1 MSQGNFHEDYQQ
13 KEVKSSS
20 DRAFGIVFAVV
31 FAIVAL
37 WPMMGGAE
45 VRIWSA
51 MIAGA
56 FLAVALARPSLLA
69 PLNRMWT
76 VFGLMLH
83 RITNPLIM
91 GLVFYGAV
99 TPTALIMRAMG
110 KDPLRRRLDRK
121 AKSYWIVRE
130 PPGPAANTMNLQF

>member
-1 MSQGNFHEDYQQ
+1 
-13 KEVKSSS
+13 
-20 DRAFGIVFAVV
+20 
-31 FAIVAL
+31 
-37 WPMMGGAE
+37 
-45 VRIWSA
+45 
-51 MIAGA
+51 
-56 FLAVALARPSLLA
+56 
-69 PLNRMWT
+69 MWT

-91 GLVFYGAV
+91 WLVFYGAV

-130 PPGPAANTMNLQF
+130 PPGPAADTMNLQF